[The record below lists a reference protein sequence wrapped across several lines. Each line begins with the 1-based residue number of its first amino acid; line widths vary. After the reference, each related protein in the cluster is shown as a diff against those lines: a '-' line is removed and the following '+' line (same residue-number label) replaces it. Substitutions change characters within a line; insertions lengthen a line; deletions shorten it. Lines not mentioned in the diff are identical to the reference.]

1 MVEAAVL
8 AVLAVLLGSITLLE
22 DEIDN
27 DPLEAVEEKV
37 VALDAAPVEPAAE
50 LDTVAEVELTEAD
63 GFSDEVVE
71 ADDAGT
77 DTVAPPVSVEDD
89 SADAVEVDD
98 DIKVD
103 AVALLMKVEVVEA
116 EGEPDEDCAEADD
129 TAVLDVVKLLSVI
142 VLELSC
148 VDLPEVDAAVVLEIG
163 FVEGEEA
170 VDPKNVERDCSLLVP
185 AVLVLLLS
193 DEDDCVSLG
202 TRLLSVLLLDVEL
215 TVGETL
221 AELVSELAL
230 LEVIDILGS
239 PVEVLDTDSE
249 TVAVAEALSELL
261 DGPLENDEGISVPEL
276 VTKSGIETELIVLAV
291 VVPVPDGVDSED
303 PDIDEEMISVV
314 CDEERLGVDR
324 TDELGMNEEPV
335 SLVEEE
341 SIPDVEDE
349 SEEDV
354 PGVDVEELRSELVS
368 DTCDDKAED
377 VDDSKLDV
385 SGVETV
391 EVEVISIE
399 ELDAVD
405 VPPGDDAT
413 PELSDAVCVTV
424 NMELSKLCDAESD
437 EVNDSELDVSD
448 VEAVGVGVTAAEEL
462 EVVAVPSGVEDPEL
476 PLAVSVSLDVKFSEL
491 KEIGIVESIEEVVLS
506 KLSVPSKL
514 LEVVIVMET
523 LDRSLDGDMVESVE
537 LVNGLDWETSDVEGI
552 FVDVDETE
560 SDDDSGVSVPESVS
574 EDLLVVDSLA
584 VVMIIVIVNL
594 VESSIVA
601 EL

>member
-1 MVEAAVL
+1 ML

>member
-1 MVEAAVL
+1 
-8 AVLAVLLGSITLLE
+8 
-22 DEIDN
+22 
-27 DPLEAVEEKV
+27 
-37 VALDAAPVEPAAE
+37 
-50 LDTVAEVELTEAD
+50 
-63 GFSDEVVE
+63 
-71 ADDAGT
+71 
-77 DTVAPPVSVEDD
+77 
-89 SADAVEVDD
+89 
-98 DIKVD
+98 
-103 AVALLMKVEVVEA
+103 
-116 EGEPDEDCAEADD
+116 
-129 TAVLDVVKLLSVI
+129 
-142 VLELSC
+142 
-148 VDLPEVDAAVVLEIG
+148 
-163 FVEGEEA
+163 
-170 VDPKNVERDCSLLVP
+170 
-185 AVLVLLLS
+185 
-193 DEDDCVSLG
+193 
-202 TRLLSVLLLDVEL
+202 
-215 TVGETL
+215 
-221 AELVSELAL
+221 
-230 LEVIDILGS
+230 
-239 PVEVLDTDSE
+239 
-249 TVAVAEALSELL
+249 
-261 DGPLENDEGISVPEL
+261 
-276 VTKSGIETELIVLAV
+276 
-291 VVPVPDGVDSED
+291 
-303 PDIDEEMISVV
+303 
-314 CDEERLGVDR
+314 
-324 TDELGMNEEPV
+324 MNEEPV